1 MNKKDIIILIIVAL
15 GLHLIWENA
24 QAPLFAGY
32 QSFSQ
37 HFPMCFI
44 GTIGDVAITLSV
56 LIFMWLLK
64 KDRPQTVTDF
74 IALAVLGF
82 IIAVLIEQHALLFN
96 KWDYAIKM
104 PIIPWLK
111 VGLIPIAQMTLLLP
125 LSFYL
130 TGLFNKPKYYEQ

>member
-1 MNKKDIIILIIVAL
+1 MKHIFILVSVAF

-32 QSFSQ
+32 QSFSK
-37 HFPMCFI
+37 HFPMCFV
-44 GTIGDVAITLSV
+44 GTTGDVAVKISV

-64 KDRPQTVTDF
+64 KDRPQTITDF
-74 IALAVLGF
+74 TALAILGF
-82 IIAVLIEQHALLFN
+82 IIAVVIEQYALLFN
-96 KWDYAIKM
+96 KWNYAFKM

-111 VGLIPIAQMTLLLP
+111 VGFTPIAQMTLLLP

-130 TGLFNKPKYYEQ
+130 AGLFNKPKHYAQ